1 MLNVV
6 RKVSGGVR
14 EVSDG
19 TRKMSGGARKVTDGV
34 RKAEVQE
41 PWHCVNGIVG
51 N

>member
-1 MLNVV
+1 M
-6 RKVSGGVR
+6 SGGVR

-41 PWHCVNGIVG
+41 AWHCVNGIVG